1 MIYRADDTEEKWVV
15 APAGVNFTREEIAAL
30 TDFQEKYFDSSMET
44 YEGECS
50 LFRYYVKKTIQW
62 RGL

>member
-44 YEGECS
+44 
-50 LFRYYVKKTIQW
+50 
-62 RGL
+62 